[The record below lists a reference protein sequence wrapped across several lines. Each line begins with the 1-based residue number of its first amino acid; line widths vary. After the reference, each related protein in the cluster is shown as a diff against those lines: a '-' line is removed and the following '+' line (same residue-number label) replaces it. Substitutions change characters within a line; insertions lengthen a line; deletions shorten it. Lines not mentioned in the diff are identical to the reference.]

1 MLTINENFQNPKL
14 NANLSQ
20 LQIEIQNFILKL
32 ASEFSQRKDQ
42 LICLINNYDLMLTVI
57 SERIKEENREAQTLK
72 DLLNNRTNDY
82 VEEVLMPYF
91 GNLMIFVKECEIF
104 IEKDNFNSLK
114 SYESKL
120 KKRIFK
126 NFILY
131 FF

>member
-1 MLTINENFQNPKL
+1 MTSLLTINENFQNPKL

-42 LICLINNYDLMLTVI
+42 LTCLINNYDLMLTVI
-57 SERIKEENREAQTLK
+57 SERIKEENREAQTLR
-72 DLLNNRTNDY
+72 DLLNNRTNDF

-91 GNLMIFVKECEIF
+91 GNLIIFVKECEIL
-104 IEKDNFNSLK
+104 IEKENFNSLK
-114 SYESKL
+114 SFESRFKSIFFL
-120 KKRIFK
+120 K
-126 NFILY
+126 